1 MFYPFA
7 LRGFFKNKTMIKRK
21 SLPCTEC
28 NDNTPKPVA
37 FSRGVQGPNPTIL
50 CDYHNKLRKGKER
63 LPIGSRKP
71 AKKPT
76 GELALFQ
83 AIWATRR
90 RVSFLSG
97 KPLGEFNV
105 CYFAHVISKK
115 QWPKGRLTDKNIILL
130 TPEEHNLYDQGTEE
144 QRAKYGYDWSKI
156 YQLKEQ
162 LKKLQHEGNET
173 D

>member
-1 MFYPFA
+1 MIYP
-7 LRGFFKNKTMIKRK
+7 LLCGMIKRK
-21 SLPCTEC
+21 TLPCTEC
-28 NDNTPKPVA
+28 NDGLPKPVA
-37 FSRGVQGPNPTIL
+37 FSRGSQGPNPTIL
-50 CDYHNKLRKGKER
+50 CEYHNKLRKDKER
-63 LPIGSRKP
+63 LPIGYRKSKS
-71 AKKPT
+71 KKPT

-90 RVSFLSG
+90 HVSFLSG

-130 TPEEHNLYDQGTEE
+130 TQEEHTLYDQGTEE
-144 QRAKYGYDWSKI
+144 QRAKYGYDWNKI
-156 YQLKEQ
+156 YELKQQLKQ
-162 LKKLQHEGNET
+162 IQHESDEN